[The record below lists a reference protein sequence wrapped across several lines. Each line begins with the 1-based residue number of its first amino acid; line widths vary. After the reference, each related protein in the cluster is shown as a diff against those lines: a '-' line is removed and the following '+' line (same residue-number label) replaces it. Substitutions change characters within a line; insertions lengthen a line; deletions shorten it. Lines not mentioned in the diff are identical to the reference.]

1 MERKTLSLADCQ
13 VKLDGDSGRFA
24 GYASV
29 FGGVDSYGDTIIK
42 GAYDHTLRKHGKP
55 KMFIQHDANGLP
67 AGKWSITKED
77 DHGLYVEGELT
88 PGMSKSE
95 DAKAALK
102 HGTIDG
108 LSIGYMLKKDD
119 SEETEKGGRLIRRV
133 SHLLEISLVTFPADA
148 AARVDLSSIKSEE
161 IEQLETIR
169 DFERLLRDVGAFDQ
183 VTAKR
188 LVTKARELFAQR
200 DVGDDVQAKVV
211 SRILSIQ
218 T

>member
-1 MERKTLSLADCQ
+1 MERKTLSLSDCDI
-13 VKLDGDSGRFA
+13 KLEGESGRFA

-42 GAYDHTLRKHGKP
+42 GAYDYTLRKHGKP
-55 KMFIQHDANGLP
+55 KMFVQHESYGLP
-67 AGKWSITKED
+67 AGKWTAVKED

-119 SEETEKGGRLIRRV
+119 FEETEKGGRLIRRV
-133 SHLLEISLVTFPADA
+133 SNLVEISLVTFPADS
-148 AARVDLSSIKSEE
+148 AARIDLASVKSD

-169 DFERLLRDVGAFDQ
+169 DFERFLRDAGGFSKGLTEALISRARIVFGNQGEPDPKAID
-183 VTAKR
+183 AK
-188 LVTKARELFAQR
+188 AMPQI
-200 DVGDDVQAKVV
+200 
-211 SRILSIQ
+211 SRIL
-218 T
+218 